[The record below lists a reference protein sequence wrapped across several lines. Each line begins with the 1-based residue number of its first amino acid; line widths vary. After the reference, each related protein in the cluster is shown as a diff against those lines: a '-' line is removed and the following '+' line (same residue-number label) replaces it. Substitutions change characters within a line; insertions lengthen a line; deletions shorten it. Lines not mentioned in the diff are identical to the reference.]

1 MSQRALQLASLLLA
15 FALPE
20 PLAWQA
26 HLLVAQPE
34 RMVCWGYSVPQG
46 RMVLRE
52 RSVQQEPPVP
62 RKLAQLVLPVLAV
75 RLTRSE
81 LREH

>member
-1 MSQRALQLASLLLA
+1 MASLLLA

-52 RSVQQEPPVP
+52 RSV
-62 RKLAQLVLPVLAV
+62 
-75 RLTRSE
+75 
-81 LREH
+81 

>member
-1 MSQRALQLASLLLA
+1 MASLLLA